1 MELSR
6 NKNKLVLEFDSEE
19 DAEMVQK
26 ALDLY
31 NYKRIIRK
39 SKGTEKD
46 IEELSNEIERD
57 WWEENKHRF
66 IK

>member
-31 NYKRIIRK
+31 NYKKLIRK
-39 SKGTEKD
+39 SKGTEEDAIKLAD
-46 IEELSNEIERD
+46 EIKTE
-57 WWEENKHRF
+57 WWAANKT
-66 IK
+66 KYLK